1 MDRHKKLITTPI
13 PKLIKGIAIPASI
26 GFFFNTMYNVVD
38 TYYGGLQSTQAL
50 AALSLSFPIFFII
63 LAMGSGIAN
72 GATTLI
78 ANSLG
83 AGQNERA
90 EKYGCQAISFSII
103 FSIFLTTAGL
113 LIAPTLFK
121 ILGAQGEYLQI
132 ALSYVNV
139 IFYGAVFFLLTHS
152 LNGILIAEGD
162 TKTFRNLLIFGFFL
176 NLILDPWFMFG
187 GLGLPA
193 LGLAGVAWATITIQ
207 LILSLILFV
216 KIRSRKPFKHIH
228 IKHLIPDKKYYL
240 DIIKQ
245 GFPASLNMMSMA
257 IGIFITT
264 YFISSFGKSAV
275 AAYGIATRIE
285 QIAVL
290 PAIGL
295 NMAVMALIGNNNGAQ
310 KFDRVRETFSK
321 GLKYGIFLTLIGMTL
336 VLLFS
341 KTLMGFFS
349 NDLEVIK
356 IGYNYLRIAVLMY
369 LTYVTLNI
377 CIASLQGLK
386 KPLFALWLGLYRF
399 LIMPGIILSILIR
412 LMHSPITSIWWALV
426 FINWSA
432 AIFTLFYT
440 KRKLQKLS

>member
-1 MDRHKKLITTPI
+1 MNRHEKLITAPI

-38 TYYGGLQSTQAL
+38 TYYGGLMSTQAL

-63 LAMGSGIAN
+63 LAMGAGISN
-72 GATTLI
+72 GATALI

-83 AGQNERA
+83 AGNKEKA

-113 LIAPTLFK
+113 LISPTLFR

-132 ALSYVNV
+132 ALSYSNV

-207 LILSLILFV
+207 LILSSILFV
-216 KIRSRKPFKHIH
+216 KIRSREPFKHLH
-228 IKHLIPDKKYYL
+228 IKHLIPDKEYFL

-257 IGIFITT
+257 IGIFIVT
-264 YFISSFGKSAV
+264 YFISSFGKSAI

-295 NMAVMALIGNNNGAQ
+295 NMAVMALIGNNNGAK

-321 GLKYGIFLTLIGMTL
+321 GLKYGIFLTLISMTL

-341 KTLMGFFS
+341 KTLLGFFS
-349 NDLEVIK
+349 SDLEVIK
-356 IGYNYLRIAVLMY
+356 VGFTYLRISILMY
-369 LTYVTLNI
+369 LTYIILNI

-386 KPLFALWLGLYRF
+386 KPIFALWLGLYRF

-412 LMHSPITSIWWALV
+412 LMQSPITSIWWALV

-432 AIFTLFYT
+432 AIFTLLYT
-440 KRKLQKLS
+440 KRKLKKLS

>member
-1 MDRHKKLITTPI
+1 MNRQQQLTTQPI
-13 PKLIKGIAIPASI
+13 PKLIQKITIPASI

-38 TYYGGLQSTQAL
+38 TYYGGLLSTQAL

-72 GATTLI
+72 GATSLI

-83 AGQNERA
+83 AGNKERA

-113 LIAPTLFK
+113 LISPTLFK
-121 ILGAQGEYLQI
+121 ILGAQGEYLRI
-132 ALSYVNV
+132 ALSYANV

-162 TKTFRNLLIFGFFL
+162 TKTFRNLLILGFFL
-176 NLILDPWFMFG
+176 NLVLDPWFMFG

-207 LILSLILFV
+207 LILSSILFV
-216 KIRSRKPFKHIH
+216 KIRSREPFKHFH
-228 IKHLIPDKKYYL
+228 IKHLIPNKEYYL

-257 IGIFITT
+257 IGIFVTT
-264 YFISSFGKSAV
+264 YFISSFGKSAI

-295 NMAVMALIGNNNGAQ
+295 NIAMMTLIGNNNGAQ

-321 GLKYGIFLTLIGMTL
+321 GLKYGIFLVLISISL

-341 KTLMGFFS
+341 KTLMEFFS

-356 IGYNYLRIAVLMY
+356 IGYSYLKIAILMY
-369 LTYVTLNI
+369 LTYIIINI
-377 CIASLQGLK
+377 CVATLQGLK
-386 KPLFALWLGLYRF
+386 KPIFALWLGLYRF
-399 LIMPGIILSILIR
+399 LIMPGIIIFTLIKI
-412 LMHSPITSIWWALV
+412 MHSPITSIWWALV

-432 AIFTLFYT
+432 AIFTLLYT
-440 KRKLQKLS
+440 KKKLKELV